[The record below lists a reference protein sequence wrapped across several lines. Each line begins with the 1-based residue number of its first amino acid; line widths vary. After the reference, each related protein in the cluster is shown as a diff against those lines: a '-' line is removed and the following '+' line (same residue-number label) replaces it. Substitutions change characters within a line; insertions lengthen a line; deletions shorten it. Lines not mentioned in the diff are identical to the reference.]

1 MMRLAVLLLCLLAA
15 VPVSTLHAQ
24 QQVHLEGIVVDDAG
38 RTPVTDARV
47 EVFDGWGRLNRSRR
61 TDSLGHFRL
70 PLRRLGAYRVRVRV
84 RGYPEVSQVVLT
96 EAYPYT
102 SIEIRV
108 RKGAQLLAPITI
120 MGRAQSLP
128 RPDMAAFHHRLRTGK
143 GSFVTRDDVEA
154 TRPGQI
160 SDMIAW
166 SPGVAIRRAGASGD
180 DRLLIARRVING
192 RLTECPL
199 RVLVDGE
206 LVNPR
211 TPAGEVGPVAID
223 AMVDQSMVDGI
234 ETYVDAAAVPPDLR
248 NAPAGCGAVAVWTR
262 TGGGAGR
269 SAAVNADN

>member
-1 MMRLAVLLLCLLAA
+1 MRLAALLPCLLAA
-15 VPVSTLHAQ
+15 VFAPTLHAQ
-24 QQVHLEGIVVDDAG
+24 QQVHLEGIVVDDAD
-38 RTPVTDARV
+38 RAPVADARV

-70 PLRRLGAYRVRVRV
+70 PLRRLGAYRIRVRI

-96 EAYPYT
+96 EAYPYN
-102 SIEIRV
+102 SIEVRV

-120 MGRAQSLP
+120 LGRAQSLP
-128 RPDMAAFHHRLRTGK
+128 RPEMAAFHHRLRTGR
-143 GSFVTRDDVEA
+143 GSFITRDDVDA
-154 TRPGQI
+154 TRPGHI

-180 DRLLIARRVING
+180 DRLLIARRVIDG

-211 TPAGEVGPVAID
+211 TAAGEVGPVAID

-234 ETYVDAAAVPPDLR
+234 ETYVDAAAVPPALR
-248 NAPAGCGAVAVWTR
+248 NVPAGCGAIAVWTR
-262 TGGGAGR
+262 TGSGAGR
-269 SAAVNADN
+269 PPAMNADL

>member
-1 MMRLAVLLLCLLAA
+1 MRLAVLLLCLLAT
-15 VPVSTLHAQ
+15 VPATTLHAQ
-24 QQVHLEGIVVDDAG
+24 QQVHLEGIVVDDAD
-38 RTPVTDARV
+38 RAPVTDARV

-70 PLRRLGAYRVRVRV
+70 PLRRLGAYRIRVRV

-102 SIEIRV
+102 SIEVRV

-120 MGRAQSLP
+120 LGRAQSLP

-143 GSFVTRDDVEA
+143 GSFVTRDDVES
-154 TRPGQI
+154 TRPGHI

-180 DRLLIARRVING
+180 DRLLIARRVIDG

-206 LVNPR
+206 LVNSR
-211 TPAGEVGPVAID
+211 TASGELAPAAID
-223 AMVDQSMVDGI
+223 GMVDQSMVEGI
-234 ETYVDAAAVPPDLR
+234 EIYVNAGEVPAELT

-262 TGGGAGR
+262 SGSGPSR
-269 SAAVNADN
+269 QPAVNADN

>member
-1 MMRLAVLLLCLLAA
+1 MRLAVLLLCLLALTPA
-15 VPVSTLHAQ
+15 ARLPAQ
-24 QQVHLEGIVVDDAG
+24 QQVHLEGIVVDDAD
-38 RTPVTDARV
+38 RAPIADARV
-47 EVFDGWGRLNRSRR
+47 EILDGWGRLNRSRR
-61 TDSLGHFRL
+61 TDTLGNFKV

-84 RGYPEVSQVVLT
+84 RGYPLVEQVVLT

-102 SIEIRV
+102 SIEVRV

-120 MGRAQSLP
+120 LGRAQSLP
-128 RPDMAAFHHRLRTGK
+128 RPDMAAFHHRLRMGR
-143 GSFVTRDDVEA
+143 GSYVTRDDVEA
-154 TRPGQI
+154 TRPGHI

-180 DRLLIARRVING
+180 DRLLIARRVIDG

-211 TPAGEVGPVAID
+211 TPAGEVAPVAID
-223 AMVDQSMVDGI
+223 AMVDQTMVDGI

-248 NAPAGCGAVAVWTR
+248 NAPAGCGAIAVWTK

-269 SAAVNADN
+269 PPAVNADN

>member
-1 MMRLAVLLLCLLAA
+1 MRLAVLLLCLLALTPA
-15 VPVSTLHAQ
+15 ARLHAQ
-24 QQVHLEGIVVDDAG
+24 QQVHLEGIVVDDAN
-38 RTPVTDARV
+38 RAPIADARV

-61 TDSLGHFRL
+61 TDTLGHFRL
-70 PLRRLGAYRVRVRV
+70 PLRRLGAYRIRVRV

-102 SIEIRV
+102 SIEVRV

-120 MGRAQSLP
+120 LGRAQSLP
-128 RPDMAAFHHRLRTGK
+128 RPDMAGFHHRLRDGK
-143 GSFVTRDDVEA
+143 GSFVTRDDVES
-154 TRPGQI
+154 TRPGHI

-180 DRLLIARRVING
+180 DRLLIARRVIDG

-206 LVNPR
+206 LVNSR
-211 TPAGEVGPVAID
+211 TPAGEVAPVAID

-234 ETYVDAAAVPPDLR
+234 ETYVDAAAVPAELR
-248 NAPAGCGAVAVWTR
+248 NAPAGCGAIAVWTK
-262 TGGGAGR
+262 TGAGAGR
-269 SAAVNADN
+269 PPAVNADN